1 MNGHIA
7 TATIAEAVAPPDRA
21 HVIERLRDWRERVH
35 ALYDSI
41 ESSLGSAFSYDRTGK
56 NRSYERPVQRVDL
69 ALDDVPE
76 VDILRIVQG
85 ERPVAQFLPRDLWI
99 IGANGRVD
107 LILRPKS
114 GGTRRFMLLDLSL
127 PLSGKG
133 DWRIVRPSD
142 PLTQPPFRAEDLPGL
157 LE

>member
-21 HVIERLRDWRERVH
+21 HVIERLHDWRERVH
-35 ALYDSI
+35 ALYDSV
-41 ESSLGSAFSYDRTGK
+41 ESSLGTAFSYDRRGK
-56 NRSYERPVQRVDL
+56 NRSYERPVQRVGL
-69 ALDDVPE
+69 ALDEVPE
-76 VDILRIVQG
+76 VDILRVVQG
-85 ERPVAQFLPRDLWI
+85 EKAIAQFVPRDLWI

-107 LILRPKS
+107 LVLHSRP

-133 DWRIVRPSD
+133 DWHIVRPSD
-142 PLTQPPFRAEDLPGL
+142 PLRQPPFRPEDLPGL